1 MVVGPAQIVVA
12 YPITAATNEMGTFSR
27 ALDSLLQMIVRR
39 IGVTLLTLFRSITQR
54 FDSRRSEFWKV
65 LFERIRDALL
75 LATDELIDGLR
86 GRMDRDT
93 SLPLLSVASMSAL
106 G

>member
-1 MVVGPAQIVVA
+1 
-12 YPITAATNEMGTFSR
+12 
-27 ALDSLLQMIVRR
+27 MILRR
-39 IGVTLLTLFRSITQR
+39 IAYTLLTLFRSVTQR
-54 FDSRRSEFWKV
+54 SDSRRAEPWKV
-65 LFERIRDALL
+65 LFERIRDALS

-93 SLPLLSVASMSAL
+93 SLPLLLVASISTL